1 MKVFLKGKA
10 VLGKAVALSVLP
22 LLHPVL
28 IRVGK

>member
-10 VLGKAVALSVLP
+10 ILRKYVVLSVLT